1 MGPSTV
7 SGQAV
12 LLTVE
17 EAAKRLRIG
26 RTSIYRLVSTRAI
39 ETVTVGRLRRVPE
52 ECLAEYVTRL
62 RHSTFVAMPLRSP
75 RPGGWRGFLRVLAGR
90 GEMLEI
96 WRR

>member
-1 MGPSTV
+1 MSPSTV
-7 SGQAV
+7 PGQAV

-26 RTSIYRLVSTRAI
+26 RTSMYRLVSTGAI

-62 RHSTFVAMPLRSP
+62 RQDARSMAP
-75 RPGGWRGFLRVLAGR
+75 AA
-90 GEMLEI
+90 
-96 WRR
+96 

>member
-1 MGPSTV
+1 MSPSTV

-26 RTSIYRLVSTRAI
+26 RTSMYRLVSTGTI
-39 ETVTVGRLRRVPE
+39 ETVTVGRLRRVPA

-62 RHSTFVAMPLRSP
+62 RQDARFMTPA
-75 RPGGWRGFLRVLAGR
+75 A
-90 GEMLEI
+90 
-96 WRR
+96 